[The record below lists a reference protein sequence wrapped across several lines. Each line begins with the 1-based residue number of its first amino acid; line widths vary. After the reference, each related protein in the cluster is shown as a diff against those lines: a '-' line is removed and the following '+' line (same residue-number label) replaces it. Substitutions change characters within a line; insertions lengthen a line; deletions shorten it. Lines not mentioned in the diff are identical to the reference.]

1 MPRHKTQLTW
11 LIVGGIGSGAVPASA
26 QVPYPTQGQHIPGVP
41 RTLERIDPSYGDVSP
56 LGESL
61 RDVNMRVDLRT
72 PFGFNDVYRV
82 PGREDLLMR
91 ANGGMYAIFPQSV
104 YVPSE
109 RGMAAT
115 VPPGTV
121 FSIGIP
127 GRWTLPSH
135 WVQPP
140 LLQPMGGAALRND
153 EPTISPDARRPW
165 AGSAP
170 IDSRRRGRRG
180 AISPTAA
187 WSAEGAPPLDDADVL
202 AAAFR
207 DAPQYQVARA
217 TPPEPATFLKSVA
230 TDDDYRARRLAELMD
245 AALRAAK
252 GERETSRPE

>member
-1 MPRHKTQLTW
+1 MPRHKTQLAW
-11 LIVGGIGSGAVPASA
+11 LILGGVASGAVPAIA
-26 QVPYPTQGQHIPGVP
+26 QVPYPTQSQHIPGVP

-61 RDVNMRVDLRT
+61 RDVNMRIDLRT

-82 PGREDLLMR
+82 PGRDDLLMR

-104 YVPSE
+104 YAPSE
-109 RGMAAT
+109 NGVTAT

-121 FSIGIP
+121 FSIGMP
-127 GRWTLPSH
+127 GPWTLPSQ

-140 LLQPMGGAALRND
+140 LLQPMGAAGHSK

-170 IDSRRRGRRG
+170 IDNRRRDRRG
-180 AISPTAA
+180 SVSSNAA

-202 AAAFR
+202 AAALR
-207 DAPQYQVARA
+207 DVPQYQVARA

-245 AALRAAK
+245 AALRAAQ
-252 GERETSRPE
+252 GGRETSPPE